1 VAIHIRLSE
10 LARELGVK
18 VGFLL
23 ETLQKMGAY
32 LEPAGTPNLLHAP
45 ERHARNPSKRTR
57 SRRAMV
63 TKMVTVTKNEGP

>member
-1 VAIHIRLSE
+1 MAIHIRLSE

-45 ERHARNPSKRTR
+45 ERHARNP
-57 SRRAMV
+57 RANGQGLEERWLQ
-63 TKMVTVTKNEGP
+63 KWLQ